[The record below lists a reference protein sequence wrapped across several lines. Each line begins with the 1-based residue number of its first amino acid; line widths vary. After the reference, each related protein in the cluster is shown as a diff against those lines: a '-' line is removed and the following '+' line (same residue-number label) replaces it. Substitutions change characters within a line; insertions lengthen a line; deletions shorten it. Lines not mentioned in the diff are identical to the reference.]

1 MRFFR
6 FWPRGNDRDKSLAF
20 VRDEPSG
27 LGLYDFYMRQ
37 GKRIGENY
45 PDNARVYLDPQT
57 PGIKLES
64 VLGNLCSYMMV
75 DIKTKDVVLSV
86 CTNEIEV
93 LPFTLYNHK
102 KRIHS
107 KDYVI
112 LNPIGTFDCVNRPA
126 SKITYEGDQIVGV
139 DVLVFDSNKVDD
151 APHLFRVPEKPS
163 WYFITDVLARAM
175 KIANLT
181 NVIVKEEIQLQPGQ

>member
-27 LGLYDFYMRQ
+27 LGLNDFYMRQ
-37 GKRIGENY
+37 GKRIGGLY
-45 PDNARVYLDPQT
+45 PANAKVYLDRQT
-57 PGIKLES
+57 PGTKLES
-64 VLGNLCSYMMV
+64 VLGNLCSYLMV
-75 DIKTKDVVLSV
+75 STQTKDVVLSV

-102 KRIHS
+102 KRVHS

-112 LNPIGTFDCVNRPA
+112 LNPIGTFDCVSRAA
-126 SKITYEGDQIVGV
+126 SQITYEGDEIVGV
-139 DVLVFDSNKVDD
+139 KTLVFDSNRTGD

-163 WYFITDVLARAM
+163 WYFITDTLARAM
-175 KIANLT
+175 KTANLT
-181 NVIVKEEIQLQPGQ
+181 NVIVKEEIQLQP